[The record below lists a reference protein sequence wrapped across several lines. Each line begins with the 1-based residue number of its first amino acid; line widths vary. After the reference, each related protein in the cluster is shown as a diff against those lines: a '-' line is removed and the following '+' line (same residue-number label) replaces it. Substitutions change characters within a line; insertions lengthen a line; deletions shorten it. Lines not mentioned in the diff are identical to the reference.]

1 MLTLDQIR
9 AFVAVAEELH
19 FGRAAERL
27 RMTQPPL
34 SRHIQKLERA
44 IGVTLLERDNRRV
57 ILTEAGRGFL
67 EDARH
72 MLTLVETAGDRARRI
87 AGGASGTLR
96 LGFTAVSAISVLG
109 RLLRLLAERLPE
121 VDVILHEQV
130 TARQMD
136 GILRGELDLGLARPA
151 PGPGSARPSMDPSR
165 PSSGVGPF
173 RPPVEPSR
181 PSSGVGPFRPPVDP
195 SHPAFG
201 LDSARP
207 SIDPSHPASGVGSAR
222 PPVDPSHPTP
232 NLGSTRPP
240 VDPSHPT
247 PNLGSTRPPVDPSHP
262 TPGLGSACPPLDLP
276 HPTSRLD
283 LAQPPSDPARPS
295 PAPTVADSSSPLDLA
310 RPPMNPVRPLSDL
323 ASARP
328 PADVNRARSTY
339 DLAGIDSRVI
349 FREPLCAAVPT
360 GHALAALDR
369 PLAPEDFAGLPMVSY
384 HPVRSRYFH
393 ELTVRFLSTVRPR
406 DEQQVHQIL
415 TAVLLVAAGRGV
427 ALVPAS
433 ARSLG
438 IEGVVFRDLVH
449 GGGSPTS
456 ASRSGNPMTG
466 DEGDELTVENDSGGH
481 PVELHAIWNRGSANP
496 ALWRVLELLD
506 DVEGQD

>member
-109 RLLRLLAERLPE
+109 PLLRLLAERLPE
-121 VDVILHEQV
+121 VDIILHEQV

-136 GILRGELDLGLARPA
+136 GILRGELDLGLARP
-151 PGPGSARPSMDPSR
+151 PFDLPR
-165 PSSGVGPF
+165 PSSSVGPF
-173 RPPVEPSR
+173 HPPVEPSR

-195 SHPAFG
+195 SHPTFG

-207 SIDPSHPASGVGSAR
+207 SMDPSRPSSGVGPFRPPVDPSHPTPDLDSAR

-232 NLGSTRPP
+232 
-240 VDPSHPT
+240 D
-247 PNLGSTRPPVDPSHP
+247 LGSTRPPVDPSHP
-262 TPGLGSACPPLDLP
+262 TPGLGSACPPLDPP

-310 RPPMNPVRPLSDL
+310 RPPINPVRPLSDL

-339 DLAGIDSRVI
+339 NLAGIDSRVI

-466 DEGDELTVENDSGGH
+466 DEGDELTVENNSGGH